1 MRIAIITESFPP
13 DVNGVAHCVLRVAE
27 QLATRGHQ
35 PLVIAPEP
43 ARSTPRPDGACWF
56 PVVRVPSVPMPGYPG
71 FRIGLSASRVRS
83 ALARHYT
90 DLVHLA
96 SPFVL
101 GASGCA
107 AARQLRLPVIAVYQT
122 DVPAYARLYGT
133 GPAGQAASWRRLR
146 KIHNAAARTLA
157 PSTATAADLQS
168 HGIRRVWLWGRGVDT
183 VRFDPA
189 RRSAPLRRALAPG
202 GEVLAGYVG
211 RLAAEKRVDLLAGVA
226 ALPGARLVIVG
237 SGPAEAAARRAMPA
251 ALFLGQRQGD
261 ALASLTRAWTCSC
274 TAARTRRSARPCRK
288 RRQAACPW
296 SLRLLAA
303 RSTWW
308 TRVSPGCWCR
318 RATAVRWPPRLPG
331 WPPIL
336 RCALRRAWLP
346 GRKCSAAAGRSCA
359 RS

>member
-1 MRIAIITESFPP
+1 ASPSSWRRAAISRWSSRPSRRGRRRGRTGPAGFRWCACRRCPCPDTPASGSACPPAGCAPRWPGITPTW
-13 DVNGVAHCVLRVAE
+13 C
-27 QLATRGHQ
+27 
-35 PLVIAPEP
+35 IWP
-43 ARSTPRPDGACWF
+43 ARS
-56 PVVRVPSVPMPGYPG
+56 S
-71 FRIGLSASRVRS
+71 
-83 ALARHYT
+83 
-90 DLVHLA
+90 
-96 SPFVL
+96 
-101 GASGCA
+101 SGPA
-107 AARQLRLPVIAVYQT
+107 AARLPVIAVYQT

-211 RLAAEKRVDLLAGVA
+211 RLGAEKRVDRLAGVA

-308 TRVSPGCWCR
+308 TRVSPGSWCR
-318 RATAVRWPPRLPG
+318 RATAVRWPPRLAG
-331 WPPIL
+331 W
-336 RCALRRAWLP
+336 
-346 GRKCSAAAGRSCA
+346 
-359 RS
+359 

>member
-1 MRIAIITESFPP
+1 
-13 DVNGVAHCVLRVAE
+13 
-27 QLATRGHQ
+27 
-35 PLVIAPEP
+35 
-43 ARSTPRPDGACWF
+43 
-56 PVVRVPSVPMPGYPG
+56 
-71 FRIGLSASRVRS
+71 
-83 ALARHYT
+83 
-90 DLVHLA
+90 
-96 SPFVL
+96 
-101 GASGCA
+101 
-107 AARQLRLPVIAVYQT
+107 VIAVYQT

-261 ALASLTRAWTCSC
+261 ALASLYASLDVFVHSGPHETFGQTLQEAAASGLPVVAPAAGGPLDLVDQGVTGFLVPPGDCGALAAAVARLAADPALRA
-274 TAARTRRSARPCRK
+274 A
-288 RRQAACPW
+288 QG
-296 SLRLLAA
+296 LAA
-303 RSTWW
+303 REKVLG
-308 TRVSPGCWCR
+308 R
-318 RATAVRWPPRLPG
+318 G
-331 WPPIL
+331 WPVLCEELIGH
-336 RCALRRAWLP
+336 CHALLEAA
-346 GRKCSAAAGRSCA
+346 SAPAAEVPA
-359 RS
+359 